1 MTALTEKQKAFC
13 DIKLRTVTNRTTGIR
28 GISYDSFQGYFT
40 VRDLQGEYVD
50 SFTNFDE
57 AMSELLVVVHGFKP
71 PEPEVIDAVIS
82 YLGCDKFLR

>member
-1 MTALTEKQKAFC
+1 MTELTDKQKSFC
-13 DIKLRTVTNRTTGIR
+13 DIKLRTILTNTTVR
-28 GISYDSFQGYFT
+28 GITYDNFTGYFT
-40 VRDLQGEYVD
+40 VRDTDNSFVD

-57 AMSELLVVVHGFKP
+57 AMSELLVIVHRFNQ